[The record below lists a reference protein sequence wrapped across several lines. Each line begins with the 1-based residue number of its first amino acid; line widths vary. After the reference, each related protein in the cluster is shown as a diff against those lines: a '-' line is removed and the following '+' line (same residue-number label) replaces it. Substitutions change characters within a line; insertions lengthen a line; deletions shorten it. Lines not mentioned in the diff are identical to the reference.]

1 MPGLVI
7 AAETRLKACPERA
20 AGIDWPMP
28 LDQRLDELCDLADE
42 EGAETSRKE
51 LAAALVLAAP
61 SSPVRL
67 KALIDKYRK
76 AKAREAAVTP
86 NGEDRVLTIRPR
98 QMGRRSRRVPAT
110 VQEVS

>member
-1 MPGLVI
+1 MPELVI
-7 AAETRLKACPERA
+7 GAETRLKACPERA

-28 LDQRLDELCDLADE
+28 LDQRLDELCDLADD

-51 LAAALVLAAP
+51 LAAALVFAAP

-86 NGEDRVLTIRPR
+86 DGQDRVLTIRPR
-98 QMGRRSRRVPAT
+98 HAGRRSRRIPAT
-110 VQEVS
+110 VQGA